1 MQCHFL
7 PKKQKSSLYFVRP
20 TPYITQSCI
29 GVSLEFFMRLWS
41 KDNYSYN
48 IKLSLQL
55 FIVSPFPLALDLVKF
70 LVAQDAV
77 R

>member
-1 MQCHFL
+1 MPLSAEETEELSVLCKTHT
-7 PKKQKSSLYFVRP
+7 V
-20 TPYITQSCI
+20 YITQSCI
-29 GVSLEFFMRLWS
+29 GVSLEFFVRLWS